1 LRFVDMPWL
10 HQPDHAATMI
20 FPRPETQLAADLER
34 LYALGIDAFRVAGE
48 LARSHTEFTLD
59 GVTGTLTVRAGV
71 ILREP
76 LQVEYRDGAVSPSP
90 SR

>member
-1 LRFVDMPWL
+1 MKSNYVKYWRGSLLGMAVLSLATSSAF
-10 HQPDHAATMI
+10 AATSNCKN
-20 FPRPETQLAADLER
+20 PTEVTLA
-34 LYALGIDAFRVAGE
+34 
-48 LARSHTEFTLD
+48 EFTLD